1 MFGCVL
7 SCALAVCNFCFDE
20 TRFAIWVSTVTR
32 FGKQMALESRRVSHE
47 FGSSAGIFLSVAA
60 FYFKSQVAYVHSVL
74 VEAEVPWPINF
85 PRLLLHT
92 LFYYRQMLLEPIDSH
107 GISHRHFSNR

>member
-1 MFGCVL
+1 MCSELLL
-7 SCALAVCNFCFDE
+7 S
-20 TRFAIWVSTVTR
+20 RFAIFVLMKR
-32 FGKQMALESRRVSHE
+32 GLQFGSRRLLASASKWRLNRGE
-47 FGSSAGIFLSVAA
+47 FRMNLAPPQAFFLSVAA